1 MPVAVSAR
9 YKRKFAT
16 ALPETV
22 STCRYIDNVII
33 NNFDFNFI
41 YVLNNVSNRESVSEL
56 DVVRHICILYSPGPV
71 PAGQLI
77 EWEFSPTH
85 SKTV

>member
-1 MPVAVSAR
+1 MLDYDSFIVNKMNIMNSLN
-9 YKRKFAT
+9 FMN
-16 ALPETV
+16 
-22 STCRYIDNVII
+22 IMNII
-33 NNFDFNFI
+33 NI
-41 YVLNNVSNRESVSEL
+41 MNN
-56 DVVRHICILYSPGPV
+56 HICILYSPGPV